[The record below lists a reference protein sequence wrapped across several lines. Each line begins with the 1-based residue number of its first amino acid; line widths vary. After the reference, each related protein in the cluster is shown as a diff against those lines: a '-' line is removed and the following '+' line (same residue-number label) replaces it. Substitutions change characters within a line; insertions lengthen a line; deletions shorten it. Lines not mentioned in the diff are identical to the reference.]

1 MLNPETK
8 LRELAYIVKID
19 DIEPIVGSDNCE
31 AAIVGGWKIMTR
43 KGTFKKGDLALY
55 FEIDSQVPATEQ
67 FAFLEKKHYKIKTQ
81 KYTFGGKGNFISQGL
96 LMSAKDFG
104 GTIYQDGSGIYYFHI
119 NGKSYAEGDFL
130 TQDLGITYADADDNK
145 RKAKSADKYK
155 LMAQRRPD
163 IFKKKWAQW
172 MMRRNWGKKV
182 MFLFF
187 GKKKDKKS
195 QWPAWVKKTDEE
207 RVQNMAWILQDKS
220 EWFAT
225 EKIDGTSTTFTMK
238 GYGRKREFYV
248 CSRNVVFDKPDKKCF
263 YETNVYTE
271 MAEKY
276 NIENVLDCLMI
287 FFENANQRDVEFVT
301 IQGET
306 YGEGIQKR
314 DYGLKGHDF
323 MAFNLIVGF
332 KDGEVKRF
340 NPLVMTTILTDY
352 GIPCVPIVD
361 TYFILPDTVDELL
374 AIATDKSAIDGG
386 MREGLVFRDVNG
398 ERSFKAVSNEFL
410 LKYHG

>member
-1 MLNPETK
+1 MLNEK
-8 LRELAYIVKID
+8 GQRELVYVVRID
-19 DIEPIVGSDNCE
+19 EIKPIEGKDRVEC
-31 AAIVGGWKIMTR
+31 AVVGGWTVMVR
-43 KGTFKKGDLALY
+43 KGQFKPGDLGIY
-55 FEIDSQVPATEQ
+55 FEIDSKVPEKEP
-67 FAFLEKKHYKIKTQ
+67 FMFLEGKHFKIKTQ
-81 KYTFGGKGNFISQGL
+81 KYKTPSGYFWSQGL
-96 LMSAKDFG
+96 LMSAEDFG
-104 GTIYQDGSGIYYFHI
+104 WKLHNDTIFMGDGFDDYVIE
-119 NGKSYAEGDFL
+119 KDFL
-130 TQDLGITYADADDNK
+130 TEKLGVTYADADDNK

-182 MFLFF
+182 MFFFF

-195 QWPAWVKKTDEE
+195 QWPSWVKKTDEE
-207 RVQNMAWILQDKS
+207 RVQNMPWILQDKS

-238 GYGRKREFYV
+238 GYGRKREFYT
-248 CSRNVVFDKPDKKCF
+248 CSRNVVFDRPDKNCY

-271 MAEKY
+271 MCEKY
-276 NIENVLDCLMI
+276 NMENVLDCLMT
-287 FFENANQRDVEFVT
+287 FFENLNHKDVEFVT

-340 NPLVMTTILTDY
+340 NPSVMTIILTDY
-352 GIPCVPIVD
+352 GIPCVPIVNE
-361 TYFILPDTVDELL
+361 YFILPDTVDELL

-386 MREGLVFRDVNG
+386 MREGLVFRSSDGV
-398 ERSFKAVSNEFL
+398 RSFKAVSNEFL
-410 LKYHG
+410 MKYHS

>member
-1 MLNPETK
+1 MLNEK
-8 LRELAYIVKID
+8 GQRELVYVVRID
-19 DIEPIVGSDNCE
+19 EIKPIEGKDRVEC
-31 AAIVGGWKIMTR
+31 AIVGGWTVMVR
-43 KGTFKKGDLALY
+43 KGQFKPGDLGIY
-55 FEIDSQVPATEQ
+55 FEIDSKVPEKEP
-67 FAFLEKKHYKIKTQ
+67 FMFLEGKHFKIKTQ
-81 KYTFGGKGNFISQGL
+81 KYKTPSGYFWSQGL
-96 LMSAKDFG
+96 LMSAEDFG
-104 GTIYQDGSGIYYFHI
+104 WKLHNDTIFMD
-119 NGKSYAEGDFL
+119 NGLDDYVIEKDFL
-130 TQDLGITYADADDNK
+130 TEKLGVTYADADDNK

-182 MFLFF
+182 MFFFF

-195 QWPAWVKKTDEE
+195 QWPSWVKKTDEE
-207 RVQNMAWILQDKS
+207 RVQNMPWILQDKS

-238 GYGRKREFYV
+238 GYGRKREFYT
-248 CSRNVVFDKPDKKCF
+248 CSRNVVFDKPDKNCY

-271 MAEKY
+271 MCEKY
-276 NIENVLDCLMI
+276 NIENVLDCLMT

-340 NPLVMTTILTDY
+340 NPLVMTIILTDY
-352 GIPCVPIVD
+352 GIPCVPIVNE
-361 TYFILPDTVDELL
+361 YFILPDTVDELL

-386 MREGLVFRDVNG
+386 MREGLVFRSSDG

-410 LKYHG
+410 MKYHS

>member
-1 MLNPETK
+1 MLNEK
-8 LRELAYIVKID
+8 GQRELVYVVRINEIKP
-19 DIEPIVGSDNCE
+19 IEGKDRVEC
-31 AAIVGGWKIMTR
+31 AVVGGWTVMVR
-43 KGTFKKGDLALY
+43 KGQFKPGDLGIY
-55 FEIDSQVPATEQ
+55 FEIDSKVPEKEP
-67 FAFLEKKHYKIKTQ
+67 FMFLEGKHFKIKTQ
-81 KYTFGGKGNFISQGL
+81 KYKTPSGYFWSQGL
-96 LMSAKDFG
+96 LMSAEDFG
-104 GTIYQDGSGIYYFHI
+104 WKLHNDTIFMGDGLDDYVIE
-119 NGKSYAEGDFL
+119 KDFL
-130 TQDLGITYADADDNK
+130 TEKLGVTYADADDNK

-182 MFLFF
+182 MFFFF

-195 QWPAWVKKTDEE
+195 QWPSWVKKTDEE
-207 RVQNMAWILQDKS
+207 RVQNMPWILQDKS

-238 GYGRKREFYV
+238 GYGRKREFYT
-248 CSRNVVFDKPDKKCF
+248 CSRNVVFDKPDKNCY

-271 MAEKY
+271 MGEKY
-276 NIENVLDCLMI
+276 NMENVLDCLMT

-332 KDGEVKRF
+332 KDGEIKRF
-340 NPLVMTTILTDY
+340 NPLVMTIILTDY
-352 GIPCVPIVD
+352 GIPCVPIVNE
-361 TYFILPDTVDELL
+361 YFILPDTVDELL

-386 MREGLVFRDVNG
+386 MREGLVFRSSDGV
-398 ERSFKAVSNEFL
+398 RSFKAVSNEFL
-410 LKYHG
+410 MKYHS

>member
-1 MLNPETK
+1 MLNEK
-8 LRELAYIVKID
+8 GQRELVYVVRID
-19 DIEPIVGSDNCE
+19 EIKPIEGKDRVEC
-31 AAIVGGWKIMTR
+31 AVVGGWTVMVR
-43 KGTFKKGDLALY
+43 KGQFKPGDLGIY
-55 FEIDSQVPATEQ
+55 FEIDSKVPEKEP
-67 FAFLEKKHYKIKTQ
+67 FMFLEGKHFKIKTQ
-81 KYTFGGKGNFISQGL
+81 KYKTPSGYFWSQGL
-96 LMSAKDFG
+96 LMSAEDFG
-104 GTIYQDGSGIYYFHI
+104 WKLHNDTIFMGDGLDDYVIE
-119 NGKSYAEGDFL
+119 KDFL
-130 TQDLGITYADADDNK
+130 TEKLGVTYADADDNK

-172 MMRRNWGKKV
+172 MMRRNWGKKF

-195 QWPAWVKKTDEE
+195 QWPSWVKKTDEE
-207 RVQNMAWILQDKS
+207 RVQNMPWILQDKS

-238 GYGRKREFYV
+238 GYGRKREFYT
-248 CSRNVVFDKPDKKCF
+248 CSRNVVFDKPDKNCY

-271 MAEKY
+271 MGEKY
-276 NIENVLDCLMI
+276 NMENVLDCLMT

-332 KDGEVKRF
+332 KDGEIKRF
-340 NPLVMTTILTDY
+340 NPLVMTIILTDY
-352 GIPCVPIVD
+352 GIPCVPIVNE
-361 TYFILPDTVDELL
+361 YFILPDTVDELL

-386 MREGLVFRDVNG
+386 MREGLVFRSSDGV
-398 ERSFKAVSNEFL
+398 RSFKAVSNEFL
-410 LKYHG
+410 MKYHS

>member
-1 MLNPETK
+1 MLNEK
-8 LRELAYIVKID
+8 GQRELVYVVRID
-19 DIEPIVGSDNCE
+19 EIKPIEGKDRVEC
-31 AAIVGGWKIMTR
+31 AVVGGWTVMVR
-43 KGTFKKGDLALY
+43 KGQFKPGDLGIY
-55 FEIDSQVPATEQ
+55 FEIDSKVPEKEP
-67 FAFLEKKHYKIKTQ
+67 FMFLEGKHFKIKTQ
-81 KYTFGGKGNFISQGL
+81 KYKTPSGYFWSQGL
-96 LMSAKDFG
+96 LMSAEDFG
-104 GTIYQDGSGIYYFHI
+104 WKLHNDTIFMGDGLDDYVIE
-119 NGKSYAEGDFL
+119 KDFL
-130 TQDLGITYADADDNK
+130 TEKLGVTYADADDNK

-172 MMRRNWGKKV
+172 MMRRNWGKKI
-182 MFLFF
+182 MFFFF

-207 RVQNMAWILQDKS
+207 RVQNMPWILQDKS

-225 EKIDGTSTTFTMK
+225 EKIDGTSTTFTMR
-238 GYGRKREFYV
+238 GYGRKREFYT
-248 CSRNVVFDKPDKKCF
+248 CSRNVVFDKPDKNCY

-271 MAEKY
+271 MCEKY
-276 NIENVLDCLMI
+276 NIENVLDCLMT
-287 FFENANQRDVEFVT
+287 FFENTNQRDVEFVT

-340 NPLVMTTILTDY
+340 NPSVMTTILTNY
-352 GIPCVPIVD
+352 GIPCVPIVNE
-361 TYFILPDTVDELL
+361 YFILPDTVDELL

-386 MREGLVFRDVNG
+386 MREGLVFRSSDG

-410 LKYHG
+410 LRFHS